1 VRLYRS
7 RRVLAFFALTFGF
20 SWTCWTVVLI
30 RGVDYLSASALPFF
44 VAGSFGPL
52 FAALVMRRVGRGERP
67 PVLPTGR
74 RFRWWVWLPAGL
86 ALGSVGAL
94 VASAA
99 TSALGESGVDLHV
112 GAKAAT
118 AYGNPLAFLLVYL
131 LLGPLSEEPGW
142 RGWLYPRLR
151 SRASVLRIGLTFG
164 PIWTLW
170 HLPLFLIAGTYQH
183 SLGIFTIDGLLFL
196 LSTTALAVVIS
207 YAYERL
213 GGLWAGISVH
223 FSSNTVSTV
232 LGITSTA
239 GMAWSTA
246 AMVALAAIL
255 IATWPTTAP
264 TTEEH
269 AVNATNTAAAQ
280 SFSV

>member
-20 SWTCWTVVLI
+20 SWTCWAVVLI

-67 PVLPTGR
+67 PVLPT
-74 RFRWWVWLPAGL
+74 
-86 ALGSVGAL
+86 
-94 VASAA
+94 
-99 TSALGESGVDLHV
+99 ALGESGVDLHV